1 MTSTDK
7 PLSYSQIKLFKTC
20 QMKYYYRYV
29 LKVPEQPNKYLH
41 FGSLVH
47 ALLEL
52 HFKNEPVDA
61 DKLVSE
67 YPLSEDVGG
76 YERAKQLAANGIAAT
91 SLLNV
96 RDVEHKFFMS
106 IGPHYFVGYADIITA
121 DDVIVDWKTGK
132 YTRAKEAEYRE
143 QTQYYAYLFWRKYN
157 RLPKACALC
166 FVEESKLIEY
176 TFTSDDVLRIE
187 KEILYYGALIT
198 KLQRETAARQQSA
211 CMAYGTRCAY
221 YDACHA
227 LTETLSV
234 QIDIHGNM
242 CQLNGHVPDLLSQG
256 IDKTL
261 SYDLK
266 DKYWIQKRMQTKYGG
281 LRPRNWEDIGRK
293 KLYVKG
299 TRTFNVGHLP
309 LVKNLLRQFA
319 EYKKIHLDIKCID
332 HRAPPV
338 SLGIMPAALNTD
350 KVLRPYQ
357 TEAINTFLGV
367 GNGYLELATGC
378 VDKDTEFMTK
388 HGWKKISEYQ
398 DGDSVLQFDID
409 GSAQFVKPLEYIKKP
424 CQTFYHFETKYGLNQ
439 TLSPEHKVLVR
450 NNLNKQWELMTAA
463 TMKSIHEKKVR
474 GLDRGWPTSFKFQSE
489 SSVDLMDDELRLM
502 CAVIADGHFPTQSNR
517 VAIRILKNRKIE
529 RLGKLLEKTKK
540 QYRVHECQGYK
551 IFTFDAPL
559 RLKVF
564 TDYFYSCSPD
574 QLKII
579 AEEVVYW
586 DGDCENEYYT
596 TIKESAD
603 FVQFCWSACG
613 YRASL
618 STQDRI
624 GQKRGIYTRKSLEY
638 NVTKTERNFP
648 TLENSV
654 DRNVITEIPSP
665 DGYKYCFTVPSG
677 FLVLRKNDHVFVT
690 GNSGKT
696 IVTAEIIRQMDLRTL
711 WVIDRKEL
719 LVQTRELFKQWLNF
733 PIGQIGAGVSDPR
746 DVTVATIQSL
756 VKNINEHR
764 AYLDSVQFVVIDES
778 HHAAA
783 ESYQKLFRY
792 LPNTKNRLGC
802 TGTVK
807 RDDGNEMILESLIGP
822 VLYRVS
828 AAQLIADGYLERP
841 SIIFHTL
848 PEHDDDTSYDSYAE
862 SYEDTIVQ
870 NVERNALGA
879 SFVNGQTLIIVKK
892 INHGEIMAKL
902 LPSAVFI
909 HGSTQDEIRT
919 TAFKAF
925 QDAQIPVLIGTIQ
938 IFSEGID
945 VPNLATIINL
955 AGQSGEVKTIQMLGR
970 LLRRSLGKTGC
981 VLHDFCDTGKYGRK
995 ASKNRIKTLKNEG
1008 HEVEIQA

>member
-1 MTSTDK
+1 
-7 PLSYSQIKLFKTC
+7 
-20 QMKYYYRYV
+20 MKYYYRYV

-367 GNGYLELATGC
+367 GNGYLELATG
-378 VDKDTEFMTK
+378 
-388 HGWKKISEYQ
+388 
-398 DGDSVLQFDID
+398 
-409 GSAQFVKPLEYIKKP
+409 
-424 CQTFYHFETKYGLNQ
+424 
-439 TLSPEHKVLVR
+439 
-450 NNLNKQWELMTAA
+450 
-463 TMKSIHEKKVR
+463 
-474 GLDRGWPTSFKFQSE
+474 
-489 SSVDLMDDELRLM
+489 
-502 CAVIADGHFPTQSNR
+502 
-517 VAIRILKNRKIE
+517 
-529 RLGKLLEKTKK
+529 
-540 QYRVHECQGYK
+540 
-551 IFTFDAPL
+551 
-559 RLKVF
+559 
-564 TDYFYSCSPD
+564 
-574 QLKII
+574 
-579 AEEVVYW
+579 
-586 DGDCENEYYT
+586 
-596 TIKESAD
+596 
-603 FVQFCWSACG
+603 
-613 YRASL
+613 
-618 STQDRI
+618 
-624 GQKRGIYTRKSLEY
+624 
-638 NVTKTERNFP
+638 
-648 TLENSV
+648 
-654 DRNVITEIPSP
+654 
-665 DGYKYCFTVPSG
+665 
-677 FLVLRKNDHVFVT
+677 
-690 GNSGKT
+690 SGKT

>member
-1 MTSTDK
+1 
-7 PLSYSQIKLFKTC
+7 
-20 QMKYYYRYV
+20 MKYYYRYV

-47 ALLEL
+47 ALLES

-61 DKLVSE
+61 AKIVAE

-157 RLPKACALC
+157 RLPKSCALC
-166 FVEESKLIEY
+166 FVEGSTQITKSAAVPDNTCAKLIEY
-176 TFTSDDVLRIE
+176 TFTNDDVLRIE
-187 KEILYYGALIT
+187 KEILYYGALIA

-234 QIDIHGNM
+234 QIDIHGNT

-256 IDKTL
+256 IDRTL

-293 KLYVKG
+293 KLYAKG

-367 GNGYLELATGC
+367 GNGYLELATG
-378 VDKDTEFMTK
+378 
-388 HGWKKISEYQ
+388 
-398 DGDSVLQFDID
+398 
-409 GSAQFVKPLEYIKKP
+409 
-424 CQTFYHFETKYGLNQ
+424 
-439 TLSPEHKVLVR
+439 
-450 NNLNKQWELMTAA
+450 
-463 TMKSIHEKKVR
+463 
-474 GLDRGWPTSFKFQSE
+474 
-489 SSVDLMDDELRLM
+489 
-502 CAVIADGHFPTQSNR
+502 
-517 VAIRILKNRKIE
+517 
-529 RLGKLLEKTKK
+529 
-540 QYRVHECQGYK
+540 
-551 IFTFDAPL
+551 
-559 RLKVF
+559 
-564 TDYFYSCSPD
+564 
-574 QLKII
+574 
-579 AEEVVYW
+579 
-586 DGDCENEYYT
+586 
-596 TIKESAD
+596 
-603 FVQFCWSACG
+603 
-613 YRASL
+613 
-618 STQDRI
+618 
-624 GQKRGIYTRKSLEY
+624 
-638 NVTKTERNFP
+638 
-648 TLENSV
+648 
-654 DRNVITEIPSP
+654 
-665 DGYKYCFTVPSG
+665 
-677 FLVLRKNDHVFVT
+677 
-690 GNSGKT
+690 SGKT

-719 LVQTRELFKQWLNF
+719 LVQTRELFKQWLNV
-733 PIGQIGAGVSDPR
+733 PIGQIGAGVSNPR
-746 DVTVATIQSL
+746 DITVATIQSL
-756 VKNINEHR
+756 VKNIDMHR

-848 PEHDDDTSYDSYAE
+848 PEHDDTSYDSYAE

-919 TAFKAF
+919 KAFKAF

-970 LLRRSLGKTGC
+970 LLRRSLGKSGC

-1008 HEVEIQA
+1008 HEVEIQTSH